1 MKKLIHVDDLVI
13 GRFSFRG
20 FIVDKGNNLMAYSI
34 FVDEMDEP
42 FVELVA
48 DEKRNVRIGI
58 NYGVL
63 NFINKNK
70 TADKNLRKAYF
81 KEFYNFIIASE
92 KKASYMVFKNQKLN
106 YVKKSS
112 EIIELKKI
120 YIDS

>member
-1 MKKLIHVDDLVI
+1 MKKLIHVDALVI

>member
-1 MKKLIHVDDLVI
+1 MKKLIHVDGLVI
-13 GRFSFRG
+13 GRFSFHG
-20 FIVDKGNNLMAYSI
+20 FIVDKENNRLAYSI
-34 FVDEMDEP
+34 FVNDIDEP
-42 FVELVA
+42 LVEFQA

-58 NYGVL
+58 NYNVL
-63 NFINKNK
+63 NFIKENK

-120 YIDS
+120 YIES